1 MEFIKPQIVIFA
13 NTENKDV
20 INEIKAGIE
29 EEGAL
34 YRLADNE
41 YGDAVKMAYDA
52 AKASVLGV
60 GIGVV
65 GDSICMHC
73 KNLELDMPL
82 FFVKTDMN
90 LNPRIIGCNAARY
103 VKGLPLKYI
112 D

>member
-13 NTENKDV
+13 NTENKYIV
-20 INEIKAGIE
+20 NEIKAGIE

-34 YRLADNE
+34 YKLADNKCN
-41 YGDAVKMAYDA
+41 DAVEMAYEA

-60 GIGVV
+60 GIGIA

-82 FFVKTDMN
+82 FFTETDMY